1 MPAKLIKALNKVSFY
16 AKHATSRVKP
26 PVAAF
31 SRHIIC
37 FWLESFY
44 KLFIVLVVT
53 IR

>member
-1 MPAKLIKALNKVSFY
+1 MEIMLSIPRK
-16 AKHATSRVKP
+16 RVKP